1 MVKGKGNYEKISEDT
16 RKSTGELEEVVSN
29 W

>member
-1 MVKGKGNYEKISEDT
+1 MVKVKGNHEKISEDT
-16 RKSTGELEEVVSN
+16 RRSTEELEEVVSN